1 MVPLWPFSSGINP
14 FFSRDARGRWYK
26 DCCWRLAVAAV
37 AAAVFA
43 VVAAAGG
50 GGVAVLVAAA
60 GLAGV
65 LCHAPA
71 GGTNIGLCLCIHM
84 RTHGFAS
91 MQV

>member
-1 MVPLWPFSSGINP
+1 MRDHS

-26 DCCWRLAVAAV
+26 DCCWRLAAAAV
-37 AAAVFA
+37 AAAVVA
-43 VVAAAGG
+43 VVAAACG

-71 GGTNIGLCLCIHM
+71 GGTNIGRCLCIHM

-91 MQV
+91 MQVYMYACD